1 MGFRVKYLSYKFYYP
16 ANAIIGAVTK
26 TGIKVI
32 LVVLEPHRTQV
43 SGSLVVV
50 FVAVKI
56 QLNVFNNIIRAC
68 LQT

>member
-43 SGSLVVV
+43 